1 MNRYER
7 QPMPAGEARVEFRDG
22 DFRVLSPGSYVRCAV
37 TGVAIPLDDLKYW
50 DVDKN
55 EAYASP
61 QVKLK
66 SLGLD
71 VTL

>member
-22 DFRVLSPGSYVRCAV
+22 DFRVLSPGSYVRCEV

-61 QVKLK
+61 QAKLK